1 MRKKGKRK
9 NPFTKVSS
17 KFGPPVLIGPCEKNK
32 PHNGHSATNKAWP
45 GLEIQEMLGEREAFD
60 HYDAGN
66 FHPIPLMLHN
76 PMVWSQSDVLSS
88 STFSPGFMED
98 VFHGL
103 WDQKKDK
110 HWPTTLCIHQ
120 KGTFTTGWITI
131 WLFNIAMENL
141 HFIAR

>member
-1 MRKKGKRK
+1 MCGQSIYIYPLKQLDFVTSFKKKMRKKGKRK

-32 PHNGHSATNKAWP
+32 PHNGHSATNKARP

-103 WDQKKDK
+103 WDQKNK
-110 HWPTTLCIHQ
+110 
-120 KGTFTTGWITI
+120 KG
-131 WLFNIAMENL
+131 
-141 HFIAR
+141 